1 MTFFGQKVVGLEQ
14 DDRSSNFIKAD
25 STDDIL
31 IQPVLE
37 GLRCE
42 IFPEITL
49 KGEKFREFP
58 AGFFE
63 VVVMFNQESTDH
75 VFDFHLDVF
84 DGSVFD
90 E

>member
-14 DDRSSNFIKAD
+14 DDGSSNFIKAD
-25 STDDIL
+25 SADDIL

-37 GLRCE
+37 RLQRE
-42 IFPEITL
+42 IFSKITL
-49 KGEKFREFP
+49 KGEKFCEFP

-63 VVVMFNQESTDH
+63 VVVVFNQESTDH

>member
-1 MTFFGQKVVGLEQ
+1 MTFLGQKVVGLEQ

-25 STDDIL
+25 SADDIL

-37 GLRCE
+37 RLQRE
-42 IFPEITL
+42 IFSKITL
-49 KGEKFREFP
+49 KGEKFCEFP
-58 AGFFE
+58 AGLFE
-63 VVVMFNQESTDH
+63 VVVVLNQESTDH